1 MDRSKLGILAG
12 FVVILIVVAGAILIA
27 RGGGD
32 DDSSSSGVAISDTKP
47 KIKVPDGPAPTTLQT
62 KDITEGEGP
71 EAKDGDKLSM
81 QYVGALYSNGKEF
94 DASWDRGQPFDFTL
108 GGGMVIPGW
117 DQGIVGMKAGGRR
130 ELIIPP
136 DLGYG
141 AQGSPPTIP
150 GDSTL
155 IFVVDLI
162 SINAPAETTGAA
174 GAQ

>member
-1 MDRSKLGILAG
+1 MGILAG
-12 FVVILIVVAGAILIA
+12 FAVILVVVAGAILIS

-32 DDSSSSGVAISDTKP
+32 DDSGGTTAQISDTKP
-47 KIKVPDGPAPTTLQT
+47 KIEVPDGPPPTTLET
-62 KDITEGEGP
+62 RDITEGEGP
-71 EAKDGDKLSM
+71 EAKDGDQLSM

-94 DASWDRGQPFDFTL
+94 DASWDRGQPFDFQL
-108 GGGMVIPGW
+108 GGGQVIPGW

-141 AQGSPPTIP
+141 AQGSPPSIP

-162 SINAPAETTGAA
+162 SINAPAGTTGATTP
-174 GAQ
+174 

>member
-1 MDRSKLGILAG
+1 MGILAG
-12 FVVILIVVAGAILIA
+12 FAVILVVVAGAILIS

-32 DDSSSSGVAISDTKP
+32 DDSG
-47 KIKVPDGPAPTTLQT
+47 GTTLET
-62 KDITEGEGP
+62 RDITEGEGP
-71 EAKDGDKLSM
+71 EAKDGDQLSM
-81 QYVGALYSNGKEF
+81 QDVGALYSNGKEF
-94 DASWDRGQPFDFTL
+94 DASWDRGQPFDFQL
-108 GGGMVIPGW
+108 GGGQVIPGW

-141 AQGSPPTIP
+141 AQGSPPSIP

-162 SINAPAETTGAA
+162 SINAPTGTTGATTP
-174 GAQ
+174 